1 MILDTSFIID
11 LMKDKSNALT
21 KAQELESS
29 SLPVRTTSISV
40 FELWQGLEDIDD
52 QDKREK
58 IEKFLSSIGLLV
70 FDVHDAKK
78 AGTIYAEL
86 RRKGEHIEPEDC
98 MIAGI
103 TLSRGET
110 LLTRNKRHFERIKE
124 LKIEGY

>member
-11 LMKDKSNALT
+11 LMKNKSNAIA
-21 KAQELESS
+21 KSRELEKS
-29 SLPVRTTSISV
+29 SLPIRSTSISV
-40 FELWQGLEDIDD
+40 FELWQGLEDIEDT
-52 QDKREK
+52 DKREK
-58 IEKFLSSIGLLV
+58 IERFLSSIGLLA
-70 FDVHDAKK
+70 FDLHDAKK

-86 RRKGEHIEPEDC
+86 ERKGELIEPEDC

-124 LKIEGY
+124 LKVEGY